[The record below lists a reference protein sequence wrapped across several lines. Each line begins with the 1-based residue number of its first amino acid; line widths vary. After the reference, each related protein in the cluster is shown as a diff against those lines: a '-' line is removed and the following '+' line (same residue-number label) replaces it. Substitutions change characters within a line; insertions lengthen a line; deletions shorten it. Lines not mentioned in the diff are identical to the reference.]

1 MKKQYRLVIKLSED
15 SSDPS
20 NGLKEMNLHGARAKQ
35 EVIFTHHSVSKK
47 GPVFISAAFSRKVTP
62 SSTVQDL
69 QTSLKWVSLEK
80 LPMPGFKYPYG
91 WDIYPQTP
99 VSNLKHGIKIIS
111 FQNGRLHFKVETR
124 FSAIYGKM
132 RSLRVPADVDAN
144 ASSGTS
150 FQVRKDIYGLIDVSM
165 PLVFV

>member
-1 MKKQYRLVIKLSED
+1 MKKQYRLVIKLRED

-20 NGLKEMNLHGARAKQ
+20 DGLKEMNLHGTQAKQ
-35 EVIFTHHSVSKK
+35 EVIFTHQKKKKK
-47 GPVFISAAFSRKVTP
+47 GPIFISVAFNRKVRP
-62 SSTVQDL
+62 SSTVHDL
-69 QTSLKWVSLEK
+69 ETSLKWVSLEK

-111 FQNGRLHFKVETR
+111 FQNGRLHLKVETR
-124 FSAIYGKM
+124 FFAIYGKM
-132 RSLRVPADVDAN
+132 GGLRVPADA
-144 ASSGTS
+144 AIGTS
-150 FQVRKDIYGLIDVSM
+150 FEVRKDIYGLIDVNM